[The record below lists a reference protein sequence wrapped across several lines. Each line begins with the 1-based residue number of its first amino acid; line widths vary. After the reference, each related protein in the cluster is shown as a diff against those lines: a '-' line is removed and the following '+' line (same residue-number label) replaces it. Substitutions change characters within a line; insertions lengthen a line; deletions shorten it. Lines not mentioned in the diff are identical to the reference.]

1 MVTCRSVQE
10 RNSGRP
16 TQKGRAE
23 KAADLYLEKN
33 PSQTHIQ
40 RQCFR
45 FQIHLILCTKYVLN
59 SAFALLVCD
68 NICKYLN
75 KLFIHIDV
83 MISSK
88 KKTCF
93 S

>member
-10 RNSGRP
+10 RNFGRP

-23 KAADLYLEKN
+23 KAGDLYLEKN

-40 RQCFR
+40 RQFFR

-59 SAFALLVCD
+59 SAFALLLCEHKHMIIFV
-68 NICKYLN
+68 NI
-75 KLFIHIDV
+75 
-83 MISSK
+83 
-88 KKTCF
+88 
-93 S
+93 